1 MTGGGLTLGHLW
13 GYLRL
18 LREGMF
24 LSLFAVT
31 RERLF
36 IDMSDK
42 GKTEV
47 YFDGACPLCRR
58 EISLYRKLDKEG
70 VVSWVDVAN
79 SNPTV
84 SGLTKDELLKRFHIK
99 NKEGVMLSGARAF
112 FDLWKELPGWKWLG
126 RLGKYS
132 FVVNMAEILY
142 IGFLRVRPLMQRC
155 INLFEKNKT

>member
-1 MTGGGLTLGHLW
+1 M
-13 GYLRL
+13 
-18 LREGMF
+18 
-24 LSLFAVT
+24 SSFAGT
-31 RERLF
+31 RERLL
-36 IDMSDK
+36 IDMNDEN
-42 GKTEV
+42 KTEV

-79 SNPTV
+79 CNPTV

-99 NKEGVMLSGARAF
+99 NKQGVILSGARAF

-132 FVVNMAEILY
+132 FVVNMAEIMY
-142 IGFLRVRPLMQRC
+142 IGFLRVRPFMQKC
-155 INLFEKNKT
+155 MNLFEKNKA

>member
-1 MTGGGLTLGHLW
+1 MG
-13 GYLRL
+13 
-18 LREGMF
+18 
-24 LSLFAVT
+24 T
-31 RERLF
+31 RERQV

-42 GKTEV
+42 SKTEV

-99 NKEGVMLSGARAF
+99 NKEGVILSGARAF

-132 FVVNMAEILY
+132 FIVNMAEIMY
-142 IGFLRVRPLMQRC
+142 IGFLRFRPFMQKC
-155 INLFEKNKT
+155 MNLFEKNKA